1 MTTTPPPES
10 LWDVVLADPE
20 RALFAGAVEDAGLVD
35 LFDGSITLVDL
46 SGLLGIDL
54 QIELGLD
61 PAVETITALVPTN
74 AAIEAAPGWPE
85 IQDDPAALRRFVLS
99 HVVPDSY
106 LLADIFA
113 VPELT
118 NLNNEVLTV
127 DPLLQT
133 INGAHVLVPDV
144 AAPNGFLHTVDAVLV
159 APAPTPPPTIPE
171 TPPATLPAT
180 PPQTPPATP
189 PGSTPLDTSG
199 G

>member
-1 MTTTPPPES
+1 
-10 LWDVVLADPE
+10 
-20 RALFAGAVEDAGLVD
+20 
-35 LFDGSITLVDL
+35 
-46 SGLLGIDL
+46 
-54 QIELGLD
+54 
-61 PAVETITALVPTN
+61 
-74 AAIEAAPGWPE
+74 
-85 IQDDPAALRRFVLS
+85 
-99 HVVPDSY
+99 
-106 LLADIFA
+106 
-113 VPELT
+113 LT

-171 TPPATLPAT
+171 TPPATV
-180 PPQTPPATP
+180 PATP